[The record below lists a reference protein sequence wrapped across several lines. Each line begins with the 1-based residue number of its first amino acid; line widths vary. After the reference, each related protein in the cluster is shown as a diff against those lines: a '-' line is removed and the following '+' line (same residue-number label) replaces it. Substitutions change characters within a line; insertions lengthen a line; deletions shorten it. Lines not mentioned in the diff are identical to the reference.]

1 LNYFSQEVRKL
12 IELAYSNE
20 IEDKREAINKINEL
34 EARLG
39 EFL

>member
-1 LNYFSQEVRKL
+1 L

-34 EARLG
+34 EARF
-39 EFL
+39 EKIFRIINN